1 MRKNVVGTIE
11 GGGRWHE
18 REGKRF
24 TTTRLPI
31 QSTARLAGEGGG
43 SVVEVSSKVF
53 VEVRL
58 GLWIRLDGTG

>member
-1 MRKNVVGTIE
+1 MARK
-11 GGGRWHE
+11 GRE
-18 REGKRF
+18 ALYDEEAADSIDGEVRGK
-24 TTTRLPI
+24 
-31 QSTARLAGEGGG
+31 GGG